1 MSLSLSLFLIGA
13 LGGVASA
20 QALPSA
26 WSVPSPGPISSAP
39 WWTSFEDP
47 TLSALMEEGLAQ
59 NGDLVAFNARV
70 EQSDALARQSLAGVL
85 PSLSVDV
92 STSTAPLDSLGFTF
106 GLDLTA
112 QPDAPEVYHSG
123 SGYLK
128 ASVPV
133 DLWGKSTQTWI
144 ASRHDAAGM
153 AGDRDAQLIA
163 LATRIGQ
170 AWIDLELARER
181 LSLVEEQ
188 VAANEELLNIVQ
200 RRYDEGL
207 ITSLDLLQQQRQV
220 ASVRAQLPAAHANVR
235 IATLQ
240 LNTLLGR
247 PSATTVP
254 EGGEGLPS
262 LPPTPGLGSPEELLT
277 TRPDLRAA
285 NSDELAAAARRKA
298 AMRAMAPALT
308 LTGQVGYQGIYISEL
323 NLQDLWGVGVALSV
337 PIFSGGRNLGGA
349 QAAQATERAA
359 EASLGQLVLTATQE
373 VEEALARE
381 ESALLTLDA
390 VRSQERAAKASYDE
404 SRAQYERG
412 LVDHLTVLS
421 SLSTYQQAQVSSLSA
436 ERDLL
441 VARIQLHDALGGTW
455 TESVLAAQAGG
466 QP

>member
-1 MSLSLSLFLIGA
+1 MSLSLCLIWS
-13 LGGVASA
+13 LGGLAAA
-20 QALPSA
+20 QELPSA
-26 WSVPSPGPISSAP
+26 WSVPSPGSISEAP
-39 WWTSFEDP
+39 WWLSFDDP
-47 TLSALMEEGLAQ
+47 TLSALMDEGLRQ

-70 EQSDALARQSLAGVL
+70 QQSEALARQSLAGVL

-112 QPDAPEVYHSG
+112 QPNAPEVYSTG

-128 ASVPV
+128 ASLPV
-133 DLWGKSTQTWI
+133 DLWGKSTQTWL

-170 AWIDLELARER
+170 AWMDLETARER
-181 LSLVEEQ
+181 LTLVEQQ
-188 VAANEELLNIVQ
+188 VAASEELLNIVQ

-220 ASVRAQLPAAHANVR
+220 ASVRAQLPAASANVR
-235 IATLQ
+235 VATLQ

-247 PSATTVP
+247 PGATPVP
-254 EGGEGLPS
+254 EGAEGLPS
-262 LPPTPGLGSPEELLT
+262 LPPSPGLGSPDALLT

-285 NSDELAAAARRKA
+285 HEDELAAVARRKA
-298 AMRAMAPALT
+298 ALRALAPALT
-308 LTGQVGYQGIYISEL
+308 LTGQVGFQGIYINEL
-323 NLQDLWGVGVALSV
+323 NAQDLWGLGVALSV
-337 PIFSGGRNLGGA
+337 PIFSGGRNVGGA

-359 EASLGQLVLTATQE
+359 EATYRQLVLTATQE

-381 ESALLTLDA
+381 TSAALTLDA
-390 VRSQERAAKASYDE
+390 VRAQERAAKASYDE